1 MDLNEYQKKAQETDR
16 VPARE
21 NRTPGD
27 ELMVPLLGL
36 AGEAGE
42 LLSEYKKQIRDGKA
56 HILFPARVEEE
67 LGDILW
73 YVANLATKFK
83 MTLEDVAQSNLKK
96 TQDRWGA
103 SQSAAQA
110 LDATDPEALR
120 FPRHFVVELREVT
133 VNGELKIRGYVDGK
147 PLGDDLTDNSY
158 DPDGYR
164 FHDVFHLGY
173 VAVLGWS
180 PVVRKLMGRKRKNDR
195 LRDEVEDGGRAQVV
209 DEGIAALVFEYA
221 RQHDW
226 LATVEDLDYHLL
238 RTIKGITAHLEVKD
252 KTMKDWQNAIL
263 DGFKVWRQVRDANGG
278 RIEVDLDAKS
288 LRFLGA
294 ATPHHDGSAAATS
307 PQSQ

>member
-21 NRTPGD
+21 NRAPGD
-27 ELMVPLLGL
+27 ELIVPLLGL

-56 HILFPARVEEE
+56 HILFPSRVEEE

-73 YVANLATKFK
+73 YVANLATKFG
-83 MTLEDVAQSNLKK
+83 MTLEQVAHSNLKK

-103 SQSAAQA
+103 SQSAAQP
-110 LDATDPEALR
+110 LDATDLEPER
-120 FPRHFVVELREVT
+120 FPRHFVVELAEVL
-133 VNGELKIRGYVDGK
+133 VEGDLKIRGYVDGK
-147 PLGDDLTDNSY
+147 PLGNDLTDNAY

-180 PVVRKLMGRKRKNDR
+180 PVVRKLMGRKRRKDK

-221 RQHDW
+221 RQHHW

-238 RTIKGITAHLEVKD
+238 RTIKGITSHLEVRD
-252 KTMKDWQNAIL
+252 KAMKEWQEAIL
-263 DGFKVWRQVRDANGG
+263 AGFSVWRQVRDANGG
-278 RIEVDLDAKS
+278 RIDVDLDAKS
-288 LRFLGA
+288 LRFLGP
-294 ATPHHDGSAAATS
+294 ATARHDEPAAAT
-307 PQSQ
+307 